1 MTSGDLFV
9 GLMSGTSI
17 DGIDAVLVRIEGDSR
32 ESLAW
37 STLAFRTIAY
47 DEGRRKMIL
56 DVLEEG
62 APDTLCRLDA
72 SLGEWFASAVRD
84 VCVAASVETGEL
96 AAIGSHGQT
105 VWHVPPTDASRGA
118 TLQLG
123 DAATLAEC
131 TGAPVVSDFRS
142 RDVAAGGHG
151 APLVPWLDQLLF
163 SAVGRRRAIQNLGG
177 MANVTWLPPV
187 GSSEPVIAFDTGP
200 GVALIDGAVRRA
212 TDGALPYDQDGAM
225 ALRGRVDESALTALL
240 DDAYFR
246 APPPKSTGR
255 ERFGRALLDRAVTGL
270 QPGEDEQAWCDLVA
284 TLTAF
289 TARSITAAYRAWVF
303 PRGLDE
309 IFLVGGG
316 ANNPA
321 LVQAIEQDIKKD
333 IERDKDIEQDLDSVP
348 VKNGQELGVD
358 PDAREALA
366 FAFLAWAH
374 LHGIAGNIPSVT
386 GAVAPRVLG
395 SLTPGGAET
404 LGAKT

>member
-1 MTSGDLFV
+1 MTPRHLFV

-17 DGIDAVLVRIEGDSR
+17 DGIDAVLVRIDGDSR
-32 ESLAW
+32 GAFQWRL
-37 STLAFRTIAY
+37 LAFNTIAY
-47 DEGRRKMIL
+47 DEGSREMIL
-56 DVLEEG
+56 DALEEG
-62 APDTLCRLDA
+62 TPETLCRLNA

-84 VCVAASVETGEL
+84 VCEAGGVETRDL

-105 VWHVPPTDASRGA
+105 VWHIPPTHAERGA

-123 DAATLAEC
+123 DAATLAER
-131 TGAPVVSDFRS
+131 TGAPVISDFRS

-163 SAVGRRRAIQNLGG
+163 SAVDRRRAIQNLGG
-177 MANVTWLPPV
+177 MANVTWLPPT
-187 GSSEPVIAFDTGP
+187 GSQEPVIAFDTGP

-212 TDGALPYDQDGAM
+212 TEGASPFDQDGAM
-225 ALRGRVDESALTALL
+225 ALRGQVDESLLAGLL

-255 ERFGRALLDRAVTGL
+255 EHFGRALLDRVATGL
-270 QPGEDEQAWCDLVA
+270 DPGDDGDAWCDLVA

-289 TARSITAAYRAWVF
+289 TAHSIAEAYRTWVL

-309 IFLVGGG
+309 VFLVGGG

-321 LVQAIEQDIKKD
+321 LAQAIKQE
-333 IERDKDIEQDLDSVP
+333 LDTIP
-348 VKNGQELGVD
+348 VKDSMELGVD
-358 PDAREALA
+358 PGAREALA

-386 GAVAPRVLG
+386 GAEVPRVLG
-395 SLTPGGAET
+395 SMTPGGAMTAGAET
-404 LGAKT
+404 

>member
-1 MTSGDLFV
+1 MSSGNLFV

-17 DGIDAVLVRIEGDSR
+17 DGIDAVAVRIEGESR
-32 ESLAW
+32 EQFEW
-37 STLAFRTIAY
+37 SMLAFSTTPY

-56 DVLEEG
+56 GALEKGTLE
-62 APDTLCRLDA
+62 TLCRLDA

-84 VCVAASVETGEL
+84 VCQAAGVEASGL

-105 VWHVPPTDASRGA
+105 VWHIPPTDAERGA

-123 DAATLAEC
+123 DAATLAER
-131 TGAPVVSDFRS
+131 TGAPVISDFRS

-163 SAVGRRRAIQNLGG
+163 SAADRRRAIQNLGG
-177 MANVTWLPPV
+177 MANVTWLPPT
-187 GSSEPVIAFDTGP
+187 GSPEPVIAFDTGP
-200 GVALIDGAVRRA
+200 GVALIDGAVWRA
-212 TDGALPYDQDGAM
+212 TDGALPFDREGAM
-225 ALRGRVDESALTALL
+225 AFRGEVDEAVLTALL

-255 ERFGRALLDRAVTGL
+255 ERFGEALLDHVAASLDPR
-270 QPGEDEQAWCDLVA
+270 QDEDAWCDVVA

-289 TARSITAAYRAWVF
+289 TARSIAEAYRAWVF

-309 IFLVGGG
+309 VFLVGGG

-321 LVQAIEQDIKKD
+321 LVQAIE
-333 IERDKDIEQDLDSVP
+333 RGLDSVQ
-348 VKNGQELGVD
+348 VKSGMELGVD

-374 LHGIAGNIPSVT
+374 LHGIAGNLQSVT
-386 GAVAPRVLG
+386 GAAAPRVLG
-395 SLTPGGAET
+395 SMTPSLTMISGAET
-404 LGAKT
+404 

>member
-17 DGIDAVLVRIEGDSR
+17 DGIDAVLVRIDGDSPTTF
-32 ESLAW
+32 AW
-37 STLAFRTIAY
+37 SQLAFSSTAY

-56 DVLEEG
+56 DALEEG

-84 VCVAASVETGEL
+84 VCEAASVETQEL

-105 VWHVPPTDASRGA
+105 VWHIPPTHALRGA

-123 DAATLAEC
+123 DAATLAER

-163 SAVGRRRAIQNLGG
+163 SAVDRRRAIQNLGG
-177 MANVTWLPPV
+177 MANVTWLPPR
-187 GSSEPVIAFDTGP
+187 GSPEPVIAFDTGP
-200 GVALIDGAVRRA
+200 GVALIDGAVRRS

-225 ALRGRVDESALTALL
+225 ALQGHVDESLLTALL

-246 APPPKSTGR
+246 ASPPKSTGR
-255 ERFGRALLDRAVTGL
+255 EHFGRALLDRVVEGL
-270 QPGEDEQAWCDLVA
+270 DSGEDEEAWCDLVA

-289 TARSITAAYRAWVF
+289 TARSIAEAYRAWIL
-303 PRGLDE
+303 PKGLDE
-309 IFLVGGG
+309 VFLVGGG

-321 LVQAIEQDIKKD
+321 LVQAIEQDM
-333 IERDKDIEQDLDSVP
+333 DSVP

-386 GAVAPRVLG
+386 GAEAPRVLG
-395 SLTPGGAET
+395 SMTHRAET
-404 LGAKT
+404 